1 MKKRSFGMVLLISV
15 LIMVIAFYLLI
26 NSALNKG
33 GGDAPTQTGG
43 EYYIDR
49 LASEV
54 KKLTYRTGGTEFSVV
69 KSGAVYVLE
78 EDEAFPLDTSAL
90 KFMTNALA
98 KLYIERRINP
108 EGNDLDE
115 YGLKT
120 PHVIIDAV
128 YEDGGTLSVKVG
140 NYNAYSEAYY
150 CSVGDGFVYLF
161 GGDFIEAFGYTY
173 TDLILDDYAQT
184 PQEGFSSVTA
194 IEITSGNKTVIYE
207 RVTDS
212 TAFAKTDSEGDFSA
226 EAQSIYL
233 ELFRLTVDRWADYNV
248 QTEEEF
254 DLYGLKDPH
263 VRIVFKHIETTEIEI
278 EGSSTVV
285 TEEEK
290 KTAFLIGSLTDK
302 DDEDCTERYFAFGG
316 GTIIYVLDEENFA
329 NTLGAL
335 E

>member
-1 MKKRSFGMVLLISV
+1 MKKRSFGMVILISV
-15 LIMVIAFYLLI
+15 LIIVIALYLLI
-26 NSALNKG
+26 NSALNRG
-33 GGDAPTQTGG
+33 GGKEPEPTEKTL
-43 EYYIDR
+43 YIDR

-54 KKLTYRTGGTEFSVV
+54 KKLTYRTGGTEFSIV

-78 EDEAFPLDTSAL
+78 EDESFPLDTSAID
-90 KFMTNALA
+90 FMTNALS
-98 KLYIERRINP
+98 KLFIERKINP

-120 PHVIIDAV
+120 PHAVIDVV

-140 NYNAYSEAYY
+140 NYNAYAEAYY

-173 TDLILDDYAQT
+173 TDLILDDHVQT
-184 PQEGFSSVTA
+184 PQEGFSSLTA
-194 IEITSGNKTVIYE
+194 IEITSGDKTVVYK

-212 TAFAKTDSEGDFSA
+212 TVFTKTGADGDFSD

-233 ELFRLTVDRWADYNV
+233 ELFLLAVDRWVDYNV

-254 DLYGLKDPH
+254 DAYGLKYPH
-263 VRIVFKHIETTEIEI
+263 VRIVFKHIEKTEIEV
-278 EGSSTVV
+278 EGSSTVI

-290 KTAFLIGSLTDK
+290 QTAFLIGSLTDK